1 MPDFA
6 SVTRPLVEA
15 ALESGE
21 TLEGVCAATQQS
33 TSKGGSQGIEALA
46 GWFQRFARKD

>member
-6 SVTRPLVEA
+6 SVTRPRVEA
-15 ALESGE
+15 VLESGE

-33 TSKGGSQGIEALA
+33 TFKEAQQE
-46 GWFQRFARKD
+46 GH

>member
-1 MPDFA
+1 
-6 SVTRPLVEA
+6 VEA

-33 TSKGGSQGIEALA
+33 TFKRGSL
-46 GWFQRFARKD
+46 